1 MTMTPEMQAL
11 KTRLKAT
18 WMAGDYGRF
27 AKFLEPG
34 AMAFFPRL
42 QIAPGERVLDVACGA
57 GQLSFP
63 AARAGASIT
72 AIDIATNLIE
82 QAQSRAK
89 ALGLTIRFEEGDAE
103 ELSYDKASFDVVFS
117 LIGAMFAPRPERVA
131 AELIRVCRPGGR
143 IVMGNWTPGGFIG
156 QMFKTT
162 ARHVPPPAGLPS
174 PVLWGDEASV
184 RERLRDG
191 IADLRLTRQMYPFR
205 YPFPP
210 SEVVEFF
217 RAYYGPTNR
226 AFAALDSDKQAALRN
241 DLEQLWSEH
250 NKASDGG
257 TSVESEYLEVVAIRA
272 RSNNDF
278 RGASSEDAPKL

>member
-1 MTMTPEMQAL
+1 M
-11 KTRLKAT
+11 
-18 WMAGDYGRF
+18 WMAGDYGYF

-72 AIDIATNLIE
+72 AVDIATNLID
-82 QAQSRAK
+82 QARSRAK
-89 ALGLTIRFEEGDAE
+89 AAGLTIRFEEGDAE
-103 ELSYDKASFDVVFS
+103 DLSYDEAAFDVVFS

-156 QMFKTT
+156 QMFRTNAK
-162 ARHVPPPAGLPS
+162 HVPPPAGMPS
-174 PVLWGDEASV
+174 PVLWGDEATV
-184 RERLRDG
+184 RARLRDG
-191 IADLRLTRQMYPFR
+191 IADLRLTRKMYPFE

-210 SEVVEFF
+210 AEVVEFF
-217 RAYYGPTNR
+217 RVYYGPTNR

-250 NKASDGG
+250 NNASDGG
-257 TSVESEYLEVVAIRA
+257 TSVQAEYLEVFAIRA
-272 RSNNDF
+272 
-278 RGASSEDAPKL
+278 